1 MTVPKEA
8 KIMFL
13 GDFNARVGQ
22 DNEIWNNVFGKF
34 GTGRS
39 NSNGELLLSIC
50 TEHQLVITNTSFK
63 HKASNKNTWMHP
75 RA

>member
-22 DNEIWNNVFGKF
+22 DNWILNDVFGKF

-39 NSNGELLLSIC
+39 NSNSELLLCFC
-50 TEHQLVITNTSFK
+50 TEHQLVITK
-63 HKASNKNTWMHP
+63 L
-75 RA
+75 